1 MHVCLAHQ
9 DHTFLL
15 NHTFVHTEG
24 WKLQFSFSSF
34 YISQLLLKSCV
45 VDIAMPI
52 SCIMFLFPPLHLPFS
67 FSPHPPL
74 LSSPSPFL
82 PLSSPP
88 PLYLLPSSFPLPLHP
103 PSSPLPLLIH
113 LHPMQVQVVVLEV
126 VLVEW
131 EEEGLEGEADALFQ
145 MFLLTFSSCWSNKIV
160 RRLNEALLHGGRST
174 GKLLVYLPQKVFP
187 LHISCQVCSY
197 PTLNHG

>member
-1 MHVCLAHQ
+1 
-9 DHTFLL
+9 
-15 NHTFVHTEG
+15 
-24 WKLQFSFSSF
+24 
-34 YISQLLLKSCV
+34 
-45 VDIAMPI
+45 
-52 SCIMFLFPPLHLPFS
+52 
-67 FSPHPPL
+67 
-74 LSSPSPFL
+74 
-82 PLSSPP
+82 
-88 PLYLLPSSFPLPLHP
+88 
-103 PSSPLPLLIH
+103 
-113 LHPMQVQVVVLEV
+113 MQVQAVVLEV

-187 LHISCQVCSY
+187 LHILCQVCSY